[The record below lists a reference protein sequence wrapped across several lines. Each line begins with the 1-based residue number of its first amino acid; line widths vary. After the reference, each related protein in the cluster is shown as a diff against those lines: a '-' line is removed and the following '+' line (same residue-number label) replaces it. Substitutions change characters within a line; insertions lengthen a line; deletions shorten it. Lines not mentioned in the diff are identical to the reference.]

1 MNAHVGSRRAGR
13 VCWKDDRLQR
23 PELLGRRQRTSTTT
37 SSLSGVGGRRLLTP
51 ILRDLHVPLYF
62 LLSTPNNNQELNLH
76 CVGSA
81 TKVSASSR
89 SSPRQDVQHIPR
101 QPHHRRRR
109 GDHTMQQT
117 SIDDSFAHLS
127 RLAQKT
133 GVQATLI
140 LSRETGAIVR
150 SSGLVSR
157 DESANAESTPPASNG
172 LNADRTDGPMPSAEH
187 VAEIVWKFAKAAG
200 DMLQEL
206 SNLPDDDVKLLR
218 LRSKNKE
225 YVIFPGIYTFP
236 VLRSTF
242 S

>member
-1 MNAHVGSRRAGR
+1 M
-13 VCWKDDRLQR
+13 
-23 PELLGRRQRTSTTT
+23 
-37 SSLSGVGGRRLLTP
+37 
-51 ILRDLHVPLYF
+51 
-62 LLSTPNNNQELNLH
+62 LSTPNNNQKLYLH

-81 TKVSASSR
+81 TKVSAFSR
-89 SSPRQDVQHIPR
+89 SSPRQDVQYTPR
-101 QPHHRRRR
+101 QRHHQRRR
-109 GDHTMQQT
+109 DSIMQQT
-117 SIDDSFAHLS
+117 SLDDSFAHLS
-127 RLAQKT
+127 RLSQKA

-157 DESANAESTPPASNG
+157 DEAANTESTLPASNG
-172 LNADRTDGPMPSAEH
+172 LTDDRTDGAMPNAEH

-225 YVIFPGIYTFP
+225 YVIFPGTQTHPVLLPTFP
-236 VLRSTF
+236 
-242 S
+242 